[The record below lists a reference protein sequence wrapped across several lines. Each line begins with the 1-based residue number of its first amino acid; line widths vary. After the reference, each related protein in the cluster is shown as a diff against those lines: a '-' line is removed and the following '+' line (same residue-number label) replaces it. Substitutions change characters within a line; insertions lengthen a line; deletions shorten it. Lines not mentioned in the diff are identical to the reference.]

1 MFLRVSDLAPFKIID
16 AAKATEMIKDV
27 EALALVAAP
36 GLSGELTEPQKA
48 AVKAVLRAA
57 VLRWDDA
64 GTGAISQESIAA
76 GPFNH
81 SVTTDSR
88 QARYGQLWPSEE
100 SALQKIVSSTRRN
113 AYTVD
118 MTGGEAVTHQP
129 WCAVAFGANYCSC
142 SADIAGSALY
152 ED

>member
-1 MFLRVSDLAPFKIID
+1 MFLLVGDLTPFKTID
-16 AAKATEMIKDV
+16 TAKATEMIKDV

-36 GLSGELTEPQKA
+36 GLSGELSDQQRA

-57 VLRWDDA
+57 VLRWDDT
-64 GTGAISQESIAA
+64 GTGAITQETIAA

-81 SVTTDSR
+81 GITTDSR
-88 QARYGQLWPSEE
+88 QGRYGQLWPSEE

-113 AYTVD
+113 AYTID
-118 MTGGEAVTHQP
+118 MTGGLTTTHQP

-142 SADIAGSALY
+142 GADIAGSALY